1 MIKSNKIEITK
12 TSLKAGSRERGFY
25 SVRTEKQ
32 NKNILTKQITKNQIT
47 LLDCEAKRKQ
57 TILAN
62 KKNGACVTIYKHEQI
77 KT

>member
-47 LLDCEAKRKQ
+47 LLDCEAKRKTNDFSKQ
-57 TILAN
+57 EKRCLCYNIQA
-62 KKNGACVTIYKHEQI
+62 
-77 KT
+77 